1 MKKKRLIGRGS
12 LSHFKR
18 LLFIM
23 KLTILLIFSGLMT
36 VSASIYS
43 QSTKLT
49 IELNH
54 ISILDLFKQ
63 IEAQSEFVFI
73 YKNEVIDHNKRVDV
87 KADALMVDQILDE
100 VFKDLGLKYEIIKK
114 QIIVTPEHKIPSA
127 QPQKGLLEEQQEPQK
142 KNLNGKVTDSKGQ
155 PIPGT
160 SVLIKGTMISTICD
174 FDGHFIL
181 QVPPD
186 AQALSFSFIGMK
198 SQEILIGH
206 KTDFLI
212 VMEEDNV
219 GIEEVV
225 VVGYGSV
232 KKSDLTGSV
241 SSVKLDNLK
250 DIPAN
255 SIDGLLQGRAAG
267 LQVINPSQDPGA
279 GSIIRIRGNSSLN
292 GSNAPLVVVNGFPLG
307 DAGNLSL
314 ISPSDIESIEILKD
328 ASASAIYGSRGA
340 NGVIMVTTK
349 SAKEG
354 VTNISIKH
362 QVTMGEFTSK
372 LDIWR
377 DPMLMA
383 QIANEEQVNAGLS
396 PQYTGQYVNGTYY
409 PSLIEIQ
416 DGKWSNTDWA
426 KICLRTPVLNNT
438 TVSLNSA
445 NDKSSYNLSVNYLDD
460 QGVFKKDSY
469 EKVNANMGIKYKVF
483 KNFILSTSNILSI
496 SKRHIN
502 NTLEYGRNP
511 LWPVYDQNGDYYRA
525 SETDYGHPLI
535 ATENIKN
542 ENQGRDFLSSY
553 AAEWEIVAGLK
564 LRSQF
569 DYRYNSSVTD
579 AYWASNTSADAFAE
593 KGIAQMNTVINQ
605 DLLSETYL
613 TYNKIF
619 NKVHNVT
626 AMIGQSYNHDMPRS
640 LYTTGRGFVNDALG
654 NSNMGAS
661 NPAKRDLSNNYP
673 ESKLLSFYSRINYT
687 LLDKY
692 LLTFTMRAD
701 GSSKFGTNSKWGYFP
716 SSALSWKMHN
726 EEWIKNLRI
735 FDELKLRAS
744 YGISGNQGI
753 SPYQTLDRYG
763 MENYWFN
770 GKWQTVI
777 GPGYEVGRVGAN
789 DRYIVWGGIPNPA
802 LKWESTSQF
811 NIGTD
816 MAFFNH
822 RLRLTIDYYDKLTT
836 DLLREK
842 YLPLSSGY
850 DKMWINDGSIQNRG
864 FEFSIEGDMI
874 RSKDWGVSTS
884 IIFSRNRNKVVDLGN
899 AVSSGLMEDFLTGM
913 KYEVGGPALSMFNQN
928 ISVYAIN
935 QPMYVF
941 YGYKVDGI
949 IQKGQDPG
957 FISSDG
963 KDVAGELKY
972 VDLNHDYEINEKDRT
987 IIGDPNPDFTA
998 SMNII
1003 IRYKNLDFSAFLNG
1017 VYGNDVIYNG
1027 KTYSPMVKEKRW
1039 TADNP
1044 TNEYPRLNANRSYLF
1059 SSYFI
1064 EDGSFLRLQNINLG
1078 YTLKIPR
1085 LMIKSIRFSGN
1096 VTNVYTLTKF
1106 NGLDPEVGLDG
1117 VYYGGYPKLRKYSV
1131 GVDFNF

>member
-1 MKKKRLIGRGS
+1 MAANSVNKIIKDVVNNGGFIEATNAVQSSNGVIILGGGSGTTNIGGKIHSNRIVIKGHNTVISGELKTPDGGFIETSGDQVSIVSGASINPGQGGLWYMDPTDITIDQSMADSIRDTLTGGS
-12 LSHFKR
+12 DVLQATQFGNIFVNGTIAMVSTPPGAPTLVLESGLSIFVNAPITLTGATGIKFQPFPSGGNTFLNANVTVGTGFMQFQQAAVTLQTNVTLTTGIFVDMESAVDSDSLATER
-18 LLFIM
+18 T
-23 KLTILLIFSGLMT
+23 LTI
-36 VSASIYS
+36 
-43 QSTKLT
+43 K
-49 IELNH
+49 
-54 ISILDLFKQ
+54 
-63 IEAQSEFVFI
+63 
-73 YKNEVIDHNKRVDV
+73 
-87 KADALMVDQILDE
+87 
-100 VFKDLGLKYEIIKK
+100 
-114 QIIVTPEHKIPSA
+114 
-127 QPQKGLLEEQQEPQK
+127 
-142 KNLNGKVTDSKGQ
+142 
-155 PIPGT
+155 
-160 SVLIKGTMISTICD
+160 
-174 FDGHFIL
+174 
-181 QVPPD
+181 
-186 AQALSFSFIGMK
+186 
-198 SQEILIGH
+198 
-206 KTDFLI
+206 
-212 VMEEDNV
+212 
-219 GIEEVV
+219 
-225 VVGYGSV
+225 
-232 KKSDLTGSV
+232 
-241 SSVKLDNLK
+241 
-250 DIPAN
+250 
-255 SIDGLLQGRAAG
+255 
-267 LQVINPSQDPGA
+267 
-279 GSIIRIRGNSSLN
+279 
-292 GSNAPLVVVNGFPLG
+292 VNGFPLG

-314 ISPSDIESIEILKD
+314 ISPSDIASIEILKD

-362 QVTMGEFTSK
+362 QVTIGEFTSK

-396 PQYTGQYVNGTYY
+396 SQYTGQYVNGTYY

-445 NDKSSYNLSVNYLDD
+445 NDKTSYNLSVNYLDD

-626 AMIGQSYNHDMPRS
+626 AMIGESYNHTMPRS
-640 LYTTGRGFVNDALG
+640 LFTTGRGFVNDALG
-654 NSNMGAS
+654 NTNMGAS

-687 LLDKY
+687 LMDKY

-701 GSSKFGTNSKWGYFP
+701 GSSKFGANSKWGYFP

-726 EEWIKNLRI
+726 EEWIKNLHI

-822 RLRLTIDYYDKLTT
+822 RLRLTVDYYDKFTT

-874 RSKDWGVSTS
+874 RSKDWGISSS

-899 AVSSGLMEDFLTGM
+899 AVSSGLMEDYLTGM

-998 SMNII
+998 SMNIT
-1003 IRYKNLDFSAFLNG
+1003 IRYKELDFSAFLNG

-1039 TADNP
+1039 TLDNP

-1059 SSYFI
+1059 SNYFI

-1117 VYYGGYPKLRKYSV
+1117 VYYGGYPKLRKYSL